1 MSKYVHCLV
10 KKGEGDFNRA
20 LAAGFGINNYCEN
33 DRMWLVLPSTSI
45 KQMEDM
51 IEHHNFEKLSSVEY
65 KD

>member
-1 MSKYVHCLV
+1 MV

-33 DRMWLVLPSTSI
+33 DRMWLVLPSASI
-45 KQMEDM
+45 EQMEDM
-51 IEHHNFEKLSSVEY
+51 IEHYHFEKLSPVEY